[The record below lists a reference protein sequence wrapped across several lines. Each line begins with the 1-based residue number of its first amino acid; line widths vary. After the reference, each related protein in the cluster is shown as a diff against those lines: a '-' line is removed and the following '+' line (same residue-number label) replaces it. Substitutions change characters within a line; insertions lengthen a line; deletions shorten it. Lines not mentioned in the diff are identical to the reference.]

1 MCMCSL
7 ILLKG
12 EVRTIFFLN
21 ITHDKDW
28 LILNESFEIKLINDE
43 IKEFLK
49 KKTMNSKFLSYLNI
63 TKNI

>member
-1 MCMCSL
+1 MYVCSL

-28 LILNESFEIKLINDE
+28 LILNKSFEIKLMNGE
-43 IKEFLK
+43 IEFMKIYTCLH
-49 KKTMNSKFLSYLNI
+49 S
-63 TKNI
+63 